1 MISEIYD
8 FNEEGP
14 DKLYKEVHEILNSG
28 VWLPE
33 NDNMNKRQIYKSSM
47 P

>member
-8 FNEEGP
+8 LNEEGP

-28 VWLPE
+28 V
-33 NDNMNKRQIYKSSM
+33 
-47 P
+47 